1 MAESK
6 VKNFMKNMFRVGT
19 PECAISFALVAMVL
33 AIMFLVVGFWQ
44 TLLIL
49 ALMLVGAF
57 LGGVK
62 EKKKWFQGIINKL
75 FPPKQNIPYRERNA
89 AIEKA
94 VRETIEVEAA
104 PENTKEEVAE

>member
-6 VKNFMKNMFRVGT
+6 VKNFMKNMFRIGT

-33 AIMFLVVGFWQ
+33 AVMFLVVGFWQ
-44 TLLIL
+44 TLLIMG
-49 ALMLVGAF
+49 LMLVGAF

-62 EKKKWFQGIINKL
+62 DKKQWFLNLLNKI
-75 FPPKQNIPYRERNA
+75 FPPKNTIPYRERNA

-94 VRETIEVEAA
+94 VRETMEADA
-104 PENTKEEVAE
+104 AEKKAE